1 MKADETIQVIIRA
14 YESACEF
21 FFFLKYVYSFFGG
34 QLQTPHMSCYWL
46 NLYRCSNL

>member
-14 YESACEF
+14 YESACEII
-21 FFFLKYVYSFFGG
+21 FLKYVNSFGG